1 MPELMGISRID
12 LTVSR
17 LRASGGLVPG
27 RFVILAA
34 TGCAA
39 RMTRVDAVLSVV
51 VRTVVGAAAVAVMAR
66 GVVGAL

>member
-1 MPELMGISRID
+1 
-12 LTVSR
+12 V
-17 LRASGGLVPG
+17 AG

-39 RMTRVDAVLSVV
+39 RMTRVGAVPSVV
-51 VRTVVGAAAVAVMAR
+51 VRTVVCAAAVAVVAR